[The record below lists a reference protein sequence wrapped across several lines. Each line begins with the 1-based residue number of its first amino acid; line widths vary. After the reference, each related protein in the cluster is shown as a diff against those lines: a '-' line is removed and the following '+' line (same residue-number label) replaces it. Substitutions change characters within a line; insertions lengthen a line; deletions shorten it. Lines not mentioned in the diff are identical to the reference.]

1 MLSEELSDEL
11 AIQVDRRPYLLRP
24 ERPPEGEPRRLNDG
38 ETEDEL
44 NPAMKERA
52 EGVGLVMRRPKW
64 SPNTMR
70 AHEATAYAKAK
81 SMDGEFHHLLAAVY
95 WGSGFDINDLGVL
108 QGVAQAAGMDWG
120 DLGPRLE
127 SGEYREAVLQEY
139 EAAKEKGVGGT
150 PTYMIGGELLKG
162 DVSIEDLRVAIKS
175 AAAG

>member
-1 MLSEELSDEL
+1 MLSDEL
-11 AIQVDRRPYLLRP
+11 AGELSIQVDRRPFLLRP

-44 NPAMKERA
+44 SPAMKERA

-70 AHEATAYAKAK
+70 AHEATAHAKAEGK
-81 SMDGEFHHLLAAVY
+81 DGEFHHLLAAVY

-108 QGVAQAAGMDWG
+108 QGVAQAAGIDWG
-120 DLGPRLE
+120 KLGPRLE
-127 SGEYREAVLQEY
+127 SGAYRDGVLREY
-139 EAAKEKGVGGT
+139 EAAKEKDIGGT

-162 DVSIEDLRVAIKS
+162 DVSIDDLRDAIKS